1 MSLPGLAC
9 LYGGLVPKKW
19 AVNTMFMC
27 FTGFSAVLVVWVLW
41 GYKMGFGTPIGGGA
55 KDQVE
60 NFTYTGNFFH
70 NFFNNF
76 VGHPETSLN
85 GQLAGLAG
93 EAVRQ
98 RRHGI
103 SRSPQAS
110 SALFYFQFV
119 FAAIT
124 PLLFLG
130 SVLGRIKVKV
140 WMIFVPLWTTFV
152 YSVNAMLIW
161 GGGYWAPRGRGRLL
175 RWLRHPPRRRHER
188 VRRGLG
194 DRAATRPRSGAVHSA
209 QLAAGRRSAPASS
222 GWAGTASTAVTRTS
236 RAPTR
241 RPRS

>member
-85 GQLAGLAG
+85 GRWQGIAGQ
-93 EAVRQ
+93 AVRQ
-98 RRHGI
+98 RRHGAATHPGLEPRCSTSSSYSPR
-103 SRSPQAS
+103 SRRCCSSEVS
-110 SALFYFQFV
+110 SA
-119 FAAIT
+119 
-124 PLLFLG
+124 
-130 SVLGRIKVKV
+130 
-140 WMIFVPLWTTFV
+140 
-152 YSVNAMLIW
+152 
-161 GGGYWAPRGRGRLL
+161 
-175 RWLRHPPRRRHER
+175 E
-188 VRRGLG
+188 
-194 DRAATRPRSGAVHSA
+194 
-209 QLAAGRRSAPASS
+209 
-222 GWAGTASTAVTRTS
+222 S
-236 RAPTR
+236 R
-241 RPRS
+241 